1 MSKTKDLAKL
11 TEAYR
16 DALLTSERYKLEYK
30 KLFNYTE
37 AMMHAPESELA
48 VEGRKY
54 VQSIIDERDRLKA
67 KQKENAEQAV

>member
-16 DALLTSERYKLEYK
+16 DALLVSERYKLEYK

-37 AMMHAPESELA
+37 AMMHDPESELA

-67 KQKENAEQAV
+67 KQKENAV

>member
-16 DALLTSERYKLEYK
+16 DALLVSERYKLEYK

-37 AMMHAPESELA
+37 TMMHSPESELA